1 MSCKVVE
8 ANAGIHSLAMAVAVC
23 VLIPLPMK
31 LHTDQLINSPFRAGG
46 SMVSPVFTL
55 ARGLLVAGTERRV
68 VAHSILS
75 DSIYTE
81 RFMDTPQNNP
91 GGYVNGSITS
101 VEGFKNVDFLL
112 AHGSGDDNGGCI
124 RARLV
129 LVQSANVPPTS
140 LRLVVHFANSAHLLD
155 MFTAAQVRRFRFRM
169 FTDR

>member
-8 ANAGIHSLAMAVAVC
+8 ADAGIHSLAMAVAVR
-23 VLIPLPMK
+23 VLIPLPVK
-31 LHTDQLINSPFRAGG
+31 LHTHQLRNSPFQAGG

-55 ARGLLVAGTERRV
+55 ARGRSTLPVQ
-68 VAHSILS
+68 VAHSISS

-91 GGYVNGSITS
+91 DGYVNGSITS

-124 RARLV
+124 SLGKTCSF
-129 LVQSANVPPTS
+129 QSANVPPCPCE
-140 LRLVVHFANSAHLLD
+140 RMVVHFANSAHLLD